1 MLGPVVWQIPA
12 GNDRRQWYFVVGSGG
27 PDGFRC
33 DQIAFEDEDLA
44 TKIRAA
50 IQLRMWQLEKP
61 IVVHDFEDELE
72 MAKWCENIW
81 PSVKTTDIRRSI
93 EAERK
98 TPSEAR

>member
-33 DQIAFEDEDLA
+33 DQIAFEDE
-44 TKIRAA
+44 
-50 IQLRMWQLEKP
+50 
-61 IVVHDFEDELE
+61 LE